1 MTGWLLILAVLVLG
15 GVLSNLGD
23 RLGSRIGKAR
33 LSLFRMRPKKTAVL
47 ITVLTGSL
55 ISALTLGL
63 MVAVSEQLRVG
74 LFQLEQLEDKLRSS
88 RKALQLSLGQLDTNQ
103 RELEQAR
110 REREKAEQQ
119 LQRLNQSRQD
129 LEQERERLGQE
140 VEARDQELQALQ
152 QRTAQGQQELRQ
164 LERNVL
170 ALRSGDVVLSTG
182 QPLTMAKVA
191 IPKPGLARQATEDVL
206 RQANVQAYQQ
216 VLPGLAPER
225 QLLLIPRSEVSKVES
240 ALKRG
245 GPWVVS
251 ILSAGNVLRGEKQV
265 LAFADV
271 RPSRKVVSR
280 GDVLASVILDPD
292 ERELVQV
299 DGRLQLLLA
308 AARTEA
314 RRRGSLAPNL
324 QVDRLALQQ
333 AAQELVERPSREPL
347 MLEVVAQQDSET
359 ADPVLVELR
368 ANVLSGS

>member
-119 LQRLNQSRQD
+119 LQRINQSRQD

-347 MLEVVAQQDSET
+347 MLEVLAQQDSET

>member
-347 MLEVVAQQDSET
+347 MLEVLAQQDSET

>member
-1 MTGWLLILAVLVLG
+1 VTGWLLILAVLVLG

-333 AAQELVERPSREPL
+333 AAQELVERPSREPI
-347 MLEVVAQQDSET
+347 MLEVLAQQDSET

-368 ANVLSGS
+368 ATVLSGS

>member
-1 MTGWLLILAVLVLG
+1 MTGWLLILAVLLLG

-47 ITVLTGSL
+47 ITVFTGSL

-74 LFQLEQLEDKLRSS
+74 LFQLDQLEDKLRTS
-88 RKALQLSLGQLDTNQ
+88 RKALQVSLTQLGANQ
-103 RELEQAR
+103 SELEQAR
-110 REREKAEQQ
+110 RERQTAERQ
-119 LQRLNQSRQD
+119 LQSLNQRRQD
-129 LEQERERLGQE
+129 LEQERERLGKE
-140 VEARDQELQALQ
+140 VEARDQELRALQ
-152 QRTAQGQQELRQ
+152 KRTAQGQQELRQ

-182 QPLTMAKVA
+182 QPLTMAKVS

-216 VLPGLAPER
+216 VLPGLPPER
-225 QLLLIPRSEVSKVES
+225 QLLLIPRSEVSKVEK
-240 ALKRG
+240 ALRQG
-245 GPWVVS
+245 GAWVVS

-271 RPSRKVVSR
+271 RPSRQVFSR

-292 ERELVQV
+292 EREVAQV

-314 RRRGSLAPNL
+314 RRRGSLAPSL
-324 QVDRLALQQ
+324 QGDRLALQA
-333 AAQELVERPSREPL
+333 AAQELVDRPGNDQVL
-347 MLEVVAQQDSET
+347 LEVLAQRDSDT

-368 ANVLSGS
+368 ANSLTGT

>member
-1 MTGWLLILAVLVLG
+1 VTGWLLILAVLVLG

-347 MLEVVAQQDSET
+347 ILEVLAQQDSET

>member
-140 VEARDQELQALQ
+140 VEARDQELRALQ

-347 MLEVVAQQDSET
+347 MLEVLAQQDSET

>member
-333 AAQELVERPSREPL
+333 AAQELVERPSREPI
-347 MLEVVAQQDSET
+347 MLEVLAQQDSET

>member
-1 MTGWLLILAVLVLG
+1 MTGWLLILAVLLLG

-47 ITVLTGSL
+47 ITVFTGSL

-74 LFQLEQLEDKLRSS
+74 LFQLDQLEDKLRDS
-88 RKALQLSLGQLDTNQ
+88 RKALQLSLTQLGANQ
-103 RELEQAR
+103 SELEQAR
-110 REREKAEQQ
+110 RERQTAERQ
-119 LQRLNQSRQD
+119 LQTLNQRRQD
-129 LEQERERLGQE
+129 LEQERERLGKE
-140 VEARDQELQALQ
+140 VEARDQELRALQ
-152 QRTAQGQQELRQ
+152 KRTAQGQQELRQ

-170 ALRSGDVVLSTG
+170 ALRSGDVVISTG
-182 QPLTMAKVA
+182 QPLTMAKVS

-225 QLLLIPRSEVSKVES
+225 QLLLIPRSEVSKVER
-240 ALKRG
+240 ALRRG

-271 RPSRKVVSR
+271 RPSRQVVSR

-292 ERELVQV
+292 EREVAQV

-314 RRRGSLAPNL
+314 RRRGSLAPSL
-324 QVDRLALQQ
+324 QVDRLALRA
-333 AAQELVERPSREPL
+333 AAQELVDRL
-347 MLEVVAQQDSET
+347 GHDQVLLEVLAQRDSDT
-359 ADPVLVELR
+359 ADPVRVELR
-368 ANVLSGS
+368 ANSLTGP

>member
-1 MTGWLLILAVLVLG
+1 MTGWLLILAVLLLG

-47 ITVLTGSL
+47 ITVFTGSL

-74 LFQLEQLEDKLRSS
+74 LFQLDQLEDKLRDS
-88 RKALQLSLGQLDTNQ
+88 RKALQLSLTQLGANQ
-103 RELEQAR
+103 SELEQAR
-110 REREKAEQQ
+110 RERQTAERQ
-119 LQRLNQSRQD
+119 LQTLNQRRQD
-129 LEQERERLGQE
+129 LEQERERLGKE
-140 VEARDQELQALQ
+140 VEARDQELRALQ
-152 QRTAQGQQELRQ
+152 KRTAQGQQELRQ

-170 ALRSGDVVLSTG
+170 ALRSGDVVISTG
-182 QPLTMAKVA
+182 QPLTMAKVS
-191 IPKPGLARQATEDVL
+191 IPKPRLARQATEDVL

-225 QLLLIPRSEVSKVES
+225 QLLLIPRSEVSKVER
-240 ALKRG
+240 ALRRG

-271 RPSRKVVSR
+271 RPSRQVVSR

-292 ERELVQV
+292 EREVAQV

-308 AARTEA
+308 AARTET
-314 RRRGSLAPNL
+314 RRRGSLAPSL
-324 QVDRLALQQ
+324 QVDRLALRA
-333 AAQELVERPSREPL
+333 AAQELVDRPGNGQVL
-347 MLEVVAQQDSET
+347 LEVLAQRDSDT
-359 ADPVLVELR
+359 ADPVRVELR
-368 ANVLSGS
+368 ANSLTGP

>member
-1 MTGWLLILAVLVLG
+1 VTGWLLILAVLVLG

-347 MLEVVAQQDSET
+347 MLEVLAQQDSET